1 MSLSRR
7 QLLSWSLGASQV
19 ALLER
24 AGLFG
29 GGRAHAQ
36 TMTDAPSRLCVL
48 YVPGGFRFQHAFFPG
63 TDADVVKT
71 VPAPSNFNGEAI
83 FFRANQLVDLG
94 PANGAYNP
102 VRIFRS
108 WDPAMPQTRNDTYTP
123 AMYGYQHF
131 GLGSQLSVLH
141 GVDQGTNDHASGFI
155 ASACGVAGADFRA
168 PCVHAVIANHLFNRF
183 KDQRPLPF
191 VIVDNSRG
199 TPQAMGMPSRA
210 APVFVPSIDALAPQL
225 SASPATN
232 RWWQGLDG
240 RADRPE
246 KDVRG
251 MAVGGTLKTTTL
263 EEYTL
268 GVPGKYLGRSNAKVD
283 GFLEGLH
290 GSLSSVSRVLATDV
304 VTVLQQT
311 KGIDDLMTN
320 KPSYLSS
327 YGNVGPFGYTFGLAN
342 FHMTQLEPRLDMT
355 LRLLKSNLATSV
367 HVALAPDYD
376 THNGT
381 GNASS
386 CAHGRNLMDIV
397 ARFLGELKATPAPGL
412 PGKTLLDDT
421 LVLVQS
427 EFGRTWSAQNGGGYD
442 QGDNHHPYT
451 SVVFAGGNVAG
462 NRSVGG
468 FEIPAGIGTPV
479 DIIEENGQ
487 ASRRVPRAADVVTT
501 ALRCL
506 GMGMHDFFI
515 PGGYGEVTGI
525 RRG

>member
-1 MSLSRR
+1 MNLSRR

-24 AGLFG
+24 AGLL

-36 TMTDAPSRLCVL
+36 TATDAPSRLCVL
-48 YVPGGFRFQHAFFPG
+48 YIPGGFRFQHCFWPG
-63 TDADVVKT
+63 TDADVEKS
-71 VPAPSNFNGEAI
+71 VPPPANFNGEPI
-83 FFRANQLVDLG
+83 FFRANQLTDLG
-94 PANGAYNP
+94 PANGPYNP
-102 VRIFRS
+102 VRLWRS
-108 WDPAMPQTRNDTYTP
+108 WDPAAPQTRNSTFAP
-123 AMYGYQHF
+123 AMYGYTHF

-141 GVDQGTNDHASGFI
+141 GIDQGTNDHASGFI
-155 ASACGVAGADFRA
+155 AAACGVAGADFRA
-168 PCVHAVIANHLFNRF
+168 PAVHAVIANHLYNRF

-191 VIVDNSRG
+191 VIVDSSRG
-199 TPQAMGMPSRA
+199 APQAMGLPSRA

-225 SASPATN
+225 SADPMEN
-232 RWWQGLDG
+232 RWWQGLDA

-251 MAVGGTLKTTTL
+251 MALGGNLKTTAL

-268 GVPGKYLGRSNAKVD
+268 GVPGKYVGKSSPKVD
-283 GFLEGLH
+283 TFLEGLH

-304 VTVLQQT
+304 VTVLEQT
-311 KGIDDLMTN
+311 KGIDVLTAN
-320 KPSYLSS
+320 KPAYLSS
-327 YGNVGPFGYTFGLAN
+327 YGLGAFGYTFGLAN

-367 HVALAPDYD
+367 HCALAPDYD

-397 ARFLGELKATPAPGL
+397 ARFLGELKAAPAPGL

-421 LVLVQS
+421 LVLVMS
-427 EFGRTWSAQNGGGYD
+427 EFGRTWSAQSGSGYY
-442 QGDNHHPYT
+442 QGDDHHPFT

-468 FEIPAGIGTPV
+468 FEVPRGVGVPV

-487 ASRRVPRAADVVTT
+487 PSRRVPRAADVVTT
-501 ALRCL
+501 ALRVM
-506 GMGMHDFFI
+506 GMGLHDFFI